1 MLETDQVRGRAV
13 QSEMDLT
20 AFEYDVQLGS
30 AMNVHAM
37 LAVRAF
43 VPMVTVASRGIDCG
57 QRKE

>member
-1 MLETDQVRGRAV
+1 
-13 QSEMDLT
+13 MDLT

-37 LAVRAF
+37 LAVCAV

-57 QRKE
+57 QCKE